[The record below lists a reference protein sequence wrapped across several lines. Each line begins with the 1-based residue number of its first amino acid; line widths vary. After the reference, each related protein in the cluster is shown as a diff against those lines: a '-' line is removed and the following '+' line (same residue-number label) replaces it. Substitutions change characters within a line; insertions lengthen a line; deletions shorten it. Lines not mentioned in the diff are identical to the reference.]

1 MTRRLR
7 RVRTIATLTASILT
21 CLGVGVGS
29 ALASDLFLPR
39 ESADALIAEID
50 RQCPECRANGLSPC
64 GGPDIQ
70 VGKRYAKHVFQGK
83 PKRGYLLTFIMTHGA
98 FFDALRTPDRDAFI
112 ATMTTRFKAA
122 RLIAIDAG
130 FAKTRVLPPPA
141 SVTVQYT
148 PAHHQCFG
156 IDQRSPSCCLG
167 DGGGDRTCLPK
178 ADSPRVH
185 FTFDDLENSET
196 LQVVWAPIAGFS
208 KLVRKPGDG
217 RETLYYC
224 LTNDAGTLKGR

>member
-64 GGPDIQ
+64 GGPDIE

-98 FFDALRTPDRDAFI
+98 FFDALRTPDSGAF
-112 ATMTTRFKAA
+112 MVDMNKRFAAA
-122 RLIAIDAG
+122 RLIAFEAG
-130 FAKTRVLPPPA
+130 FVSPRVL
-141 SVTVQYT
+141 T
-148 PAHHQCFG
+148 PSGIEVRYSAEHRQCFAVE
-156 IDQRSPSCCLG
+156 QRSVSCCLG